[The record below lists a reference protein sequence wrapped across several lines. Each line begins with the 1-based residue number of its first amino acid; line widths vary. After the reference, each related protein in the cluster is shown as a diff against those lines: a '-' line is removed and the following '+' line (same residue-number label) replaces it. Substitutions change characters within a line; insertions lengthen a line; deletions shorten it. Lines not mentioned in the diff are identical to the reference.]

1 MKLYW
6 RNENVSNYL
15 NFIIKPQK
23 TKLKNHFKWCLIYIT
38 LLYWRNVLYKQKKKI
53 EKQPKYV
60 KMLNLF
66 WRSLTVLTLQQESK
80 NVLPPSPPLHR
91 NTHKKTAVDCIKYLV
106 NFENILKEYLNSNYF
121 EILFILFFNKI
132 FALKKKK
139 SFAQQ

>member
-38 LLYWRNVLYKQKKKI
+38 LLYWRNVLYKQKIKKSCRN
-53 EKQPKYV
+53 
-60 KMLNLF
+60 MLKCSIYFGVHWQYWHCNK
-66 WRSLTVLTLQQESK
+66 TK
-80 NVLPPSPPLHR
+80 NVFPPLHR
-91 NTHKKTAVDCIKYLV
+91 NTQKTAVDCIKYLV